1 VSAGATALLRPA
13 TALSGCVAVLVVLL
27 ALSSPAAAAQPSPDP
42 SPGAGTVRPDPYPT
56 APEPATSQ
64 TQAPAHSSVPAP
76 VFRPPAAEATEQRAA
91 PKRRARKA
99 AVATAPK
106 RVATAPKRTAQRP
119 AKVLQTPSKAVKERA
134 EPAASARSRVVEGVV
149 PRRRVPRSAALAVAL
164 LVVLSGTFLAGAAR
178 KVAR

>member
-1 VSAGATALLRPA
+1 
-13 TALSGCVAVLVVLL
+13 
-27 ALSSPAAAAQPSPDP
+27 
-42 SPGAGTVRPDPYPT
+42 
-56 APEPATSQ
+56 
-64 TQAPAHSSVPAP
+64 VPAP

-106 RVATAPKRTAQRP
+106 RTVQRP

-134 EPAASARSRVVEGVV
+134 EPAASARSRVVEAVV